1 MIAPTY
7 HSLDNKSDMLII
19 KIYIVL
25 KHSLNDVENR
35 VKRNKLLLRM
45 QIALLHYIDKYI
57 FCEKIFDKMPFKQ
70 VGNCLK
76 CIEGSKMGCVY
87 DNYTNND

>member
-1 MIAPTY
+1 
-7 HSLDNKSDMLII
+7 
-19 KIYIVL
+19 
-25 KHSLNDVENR
+25 
-35 VKRNKLLLRM
+35 M